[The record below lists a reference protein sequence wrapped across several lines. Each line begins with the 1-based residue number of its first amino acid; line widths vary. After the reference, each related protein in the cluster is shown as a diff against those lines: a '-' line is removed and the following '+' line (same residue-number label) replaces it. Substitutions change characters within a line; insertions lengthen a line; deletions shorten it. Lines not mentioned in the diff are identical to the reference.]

1 VLRAES
7 LQSASNRGHLPRGL
21 LPSAKEIHLPAKKR
35 PTFLKRQKELQRVA
49 RATEKR
55 EARRARK
62 HTTNLDTGP
71 EDFELLNDAE
81 ADGAEAEQEQQDQEQ
96 TEGIE

>member
-1 VLRAES
+1 MPTR
-7 LQSASNRGHLPRGL
+7 
-21 LPSAKEIHLPAKKR
+21 KK

-62 HTTNLDTGP
+62 HATKLGIVDDPETLDPETPADEGP
-71 EDFELLNDAE
+71 DASLEDAPDTDA
-81 ADGAEAEQEQQDQEQ
+81 
-96 TEGIE
+96 